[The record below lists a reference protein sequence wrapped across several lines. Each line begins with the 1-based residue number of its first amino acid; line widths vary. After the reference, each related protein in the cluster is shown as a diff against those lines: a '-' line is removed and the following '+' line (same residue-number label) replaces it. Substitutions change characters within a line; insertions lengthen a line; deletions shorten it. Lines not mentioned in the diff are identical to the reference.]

1 MVFENLL
8 NPIFSPLLNL
18 PTLWAVIVMSF
29 LISLIITIVYK
40 YTTNQ
45 DLMKQLKDEMK
56 EFQREVKELKKE
68 PDKAMAVQKKSMQTN
83 MKYMMHSMKS
93 TLYSILPIIIIF
105 SWMSANFAYDPILPG
120 QDFTTTVVFGEKVS
134 GTIELSVPDGII
146 INGEI
151 RKDVNDGDVKWVLS
165 GNEGEYLLEYH
176 FDGKKYSKEVLITK
190 ENKYKEPVKRLK
202 GGIVKSIEIEHEEKK
217 LLNLF
222 GWKLGWL
229 GVYIIFSIIF
239 SILIRKV
246 IKVY

>member
-1 MVFENLL
+1 MVFENFL
-8 NPIFSPLLNL
+8 NPILGPLLNL
-18 PTLWAVIVMSF
+18 PTLWAVIILSF
-29 LISLIITIVYK
+29 FISLIITVVYK

-45 DLMKQLKDEMK
+45 DLMKQLKVEMK
-56 EFQREVKELKKE
+56 EFQKEIKELKKE
-68 PDKAMAVQKKSMQTN
+68 PEKAMQVQKKSMQTN
-83 MKYMMHSMKS
+83 MKYMMKSMKR